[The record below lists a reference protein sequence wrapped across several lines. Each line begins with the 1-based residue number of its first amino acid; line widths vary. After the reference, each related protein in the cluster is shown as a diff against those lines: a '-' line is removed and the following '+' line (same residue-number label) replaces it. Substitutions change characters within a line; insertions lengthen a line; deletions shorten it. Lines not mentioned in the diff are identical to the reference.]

1 MFKSESF
8 DEADSEKVSK
18 STVQVLALQ
27 LQTSS
32 HIVFLKHNFYFH
44 SYCKQLH
51 FRELLSF
58 VVFEFESAG
67 LINRLKVKSW
77 LGTLKCS
84 ASMIYHAG
92 TSLEDPIS
100 ARATYSST

>member
-1 MFKSESF
+1 MMFKSESF

-27 LQTSS
+27 LQISS
-32 HIVFLKHNFYFH
+32 HIVFLKHKFDFD

-51 FRELLSF
+51 FRLRELLSF
-58 VVFEFESAG
+58 VVFKFESAG

-77 LGTLKCS
+77 LGTLNAEVFCVHDLS
-84 ASMIYHAG
+84 CWHV
-92 TSLEDPIS
+92 T
-100 ARATYSST
+100 